1 MMLEIIDLSASYGH
15 IEALKHVHYFAE
27 EGEIVSI
34 IGSNGAGKSTLLKCL
49 SGQVKPKTG
58 EVLFMGKKLPS
69 QPHEIVKLGIVQVPE
84 GRRTFSGLTVRDNLL
99 VGGYLCKGRQLEE
112 NLEKQMALFPVLKER
127 CTQYAGTLSGGEQQ
141 MLAIA
146 RGLMA
151 SPKLI
156 MLDEP
161 SLGLAPIIVDQVF
174 EIIKN
179 IRDMGV
185 TVLLVEQNARKALSI
200 CDKACV
206 LENGE
211 INICGTGAD
220 LLKSDVVRKAY
231 LGA

>member
-1 MMLEIIDLSASYGH
+1 MMLEINDLSAGYGH
-15 IEALKHVHYFAE
+15 IEALKHVNYVANV
-27 EGEIVSI
+27 GEIVSI
-34 IGSNGAGKSTLLKCL
+34 IGSNGAGKSTLLKCI
-49 SGQVKPKTG
+49 SGQVKPKGG
-58 EVLFMGKKLPS
+58 EIKFCGKKTPFR
-69 QPHEIVKLGIVQVPE
+69 PHEVVKLGIIHVPE

-99 VGGYLCKGRQLEE
+99 VGGYLIKGKALEE
-112 NLEKQMALFPVLKER
+112 NLERMLRLFPILKQRES
-127 CTQYAGTLSGGEQQ
+127 QFAGTLSGGEQQ

-151 SPKLI
+151 NPKLI

-174 EIIKN
+174 EIIKE

-200 CDKACV
+200 CNHACV
-206 LENGE
+206 IENGM

-220 LLKSDVVRKAY
+220 LLSSDVVKKAY
-231 LGA
+231 LGS